1 MKFNENNFHV
11 NNWAEFVH
19 KNVLPQMLKYVA
31 ETHINDISDVKNML
45 SVEYQRDANGEYRLL
60 VTYVDRN
67 GETQQQIL
75 NPAITSRV
83 LDLCNQEIVK
93 HFLYTK
99 NGQDVYINQMKFNND
114 KLYLNLVD
122 GDQIEL
128 DLKPLV
134 PRINVVNSDGEVLQ
148 KNLNYHINDDMIVFV
163 DLEGNET
170 TLDFKKLLKVDA
182 FNEFKN
188 VLHHQLTDL
197 DEKKVDKTIYETN
210 KANVQNQLDGKVTK
224 TDFNDYQAQVQNKL
238 DEKENIV
245 DNDEKLSH
253 KVNQVD
259 YNQFVDDT
267 RSELDTKADKVKMA
281 AELAKKEDKIDHNS
295 DIDRLQNQINDRST
309 HAETD
314 QAVTRT
320 ITQIKEWAN
329 PIHDDLLAKFNDY
342 VTKTIFSQL
351 QQKVDDLQTTKLDKS
366 EYEQNQQNYVKTT
379 DLVDYVT
386 KNLLATTLADYYAKG
401 VIDEKLNSKV
411 NNSDLVADYYNKTDV
426 DALINTINSE
436 LENYYNKGVID
447 EKLNS
452 KVNNSDLVADYYNK
466 TDVDALIN
474 TINSALN
481 YKPDYV
487 SCQKHVN
494 VQIYDTTGAAHNENL
509 VNSEAYIIGVSDDI
523 SGGIVNVSVGKREL
537 SFTLHADYPDNT
549 KLAKIAFSPS
559 VFEDI
564 DTASLYNISPIVP
577 ATLTIKFTD
586 SSPIVATLDT
596 DNSDM
601 EHFIYNVPTNLQN
614 KTISK
619 YTTFNVYFLQ

>member
-45 SVEYQRDANGEYRLL
+45 SAEYQRDANGEYRLL

-99 NGQDVYINQMKFNND
+99 NGQDVFINQMKFNND

-210 KANVQNQLDGKVTK
+210 KAQVQNQLDSKVTK
-224 TDFNDYQAQVQNKL
+224 TDFSNYQAQVQNQL

-245 DNDEKLSH
+245 DNDEKLSN
-253 KVNQVD
+253 KVNLVD
-259 YNQFVDDT
+259 YIKFVDDT
-267 RSELDTKADKVKMA
+267 RSEFDTKADKVKMA

-309 HAETD
+309 HTETD

-386 KNLLATTLADYYAKG
+386 KNLLAATLENYYAKG

-411 NNSDLVADYYNKTDV
+411 NNSDLVADYYNKSEIDALLSTKATLSALNDLQTALQQQIDSKANASDVMADHYTKAEV
-426 DALINTINSE
+426 DALIKASQVENRQVFMPYIASDGNWHTKLVQINPDGS
-436 LENYYNKGVID
+436 VTD
-447 EKLNS
+447 
-452 KVNNSDLVADYYNK
+452 VTNSDA
-466 TDVDALIN
+466 
-474 TINSALN
+474 
-481 YKPDYV
+481 
-487 SCQKHVN
+487 VN
-494 VQIYDTTGAAHNENL
+494 
-509 VNSEAYIIGVSDDI
+509 
-523 SGGIVNVSVGKREL
+523 
-537 SFTLHADYPDNT
+537 
-549 KLAKIAFSPS
+549 
-559 VFEDI
+559 
-564 DTASLYNISPIVP
+564 
-577 ATLTIKFTD
+577 
-586 SSPIVATLDT
+586 
-596 DNSDM
+596 
-601 EHFIYNVPTNLQN
+601 
-614 KTISK
+614 
-619 YTTFNVYFLQ
+619 

>member
-45 SVEYQRDANGEYRLL
+45 SAEYQRDANGEYRLL

-188 VLHHQLTDL
+188 ILHHQLTEL

-210 KANVQNQLDGKVTK
+210 KAQVQNQLDSKVTK
-224 TDFNDYQAQVQNKL
+224 TDFNEYQAQVQNKL

-245 DNDEKLSH
+245 DNNEKLSH

-259 YNQFVDDT
+259 YNQFVDNT

-295 DIDRLQNQINDRST
+295 DVERLQNQINDRST

-351 QQKVDDLQTTKLDKS
+351 QQKVDDLQTTKLDKT

-379 DLVDYVT
+379 DLADYVT

-436 LENYYNKGVID
+436 LEDYYNKGVID

-452 KVNNSDLVADYYNK
+452 KVNNSELVADYYNK
-466 TDVDALIN
+466 ADVDALIN
-474 TINSALN
+474 TINSQLDTKAIGLGTLTEIDV
-481 YKPDYV
+481 K
-487 SCQKHVN
+487 
-494 VQIYDTTGAAHNENL
+494 IYDTTDTAH
-509 VNSEAYIIGVSDDI
+509 SETSVSAHQ
-523 SGGIVNVSVGKREL
+523 VYVGTQRDGTFGKIEATFEL
-537 SFTLHADYPDNT
+537 KEDYPVNT
-549 KLAKIAFSPS
+549 KLTKIAFSREA
-559 VFEDI
+559 FI
-564 DTASLYNISPIVP
+564 LRHIVP
-577 ATLTIKFTD
+577 ATLTIVLPD

-601 EHFIYNVPTNLQN
+601 VHFIYKVPTNLQTM
-614 KTISK
+614 TIGKGSE
-619 YTTFNVYFLQ
+619 FNVYFLN

>member
-1 MKFNENNFHV
+1 
-11 NNWAEFVH
+11 
-19 KNVLPQMLKYVA
+19 MLKYVA

-45 SVEYQRDANGEYRLL
+45 SAEYQRDANGEYRLL

-182 FNEFKN
+182 FNEFKTI
-188 VLHHQLTDL
+188 LHQQLTDL

-210 KANVQNQLDGKVTK
+210 KANVQNQIDAKVAK
-224 TDFNDYQAQVQNKL
+224 TDFSNYQAQVQNKL

-253 KVNQVD
+253 KVNLVD
-259 YNQFVDDT
+259 YIHFVDDT
-267 RSELDTKADKVKMA
+267 RSELDTKAGKVKMA

-351 QQKVDDLQTTKLDKS
+351 QQKVDDLETTKLDKT

-379 DLVDYVT
+379 DLADYVT
-386 KNLLATTLADYYAKG
+386 KNLLAATLENYYAKG
-401 VIDEKLNSKV
+401 VIDEKLGSKV

-426 DALINTINSE
+426 DALINTINSQ
-436 LENYYNKGVID
+436 LDNKANIYGYLDRPI
-447 EKLNS
+447 
-452 KVNNSDLVADYYNK
+452 
-466 TDVDALIN
+466 
-474 TINSALN
+474 SA
-481 YKPDYV
+481 K
-487 SCQKHVN
+487 
-494 VQIYDTTGAAHNENL
+494 IYDTTGAAH
-509 VNSEAYIIGVSDDI
+509 SETIASSQMVFVGNQNYGMIGKV
-523 SGGIVNVSVGKREL
+523 KATFEL
-537 SFTLHADYPDNT
+537 KDNYPVNT
-549 KLAKIAFSPS
+549 KLTKIAFSREAFNMLLPS
-559 VFEDI
+559 
-564 DTASLYNISPIVP
+564 VP
-577 ATLTIKFTD
+577 ATITIETTLDTF
-586 SSPIVATLDT
+586 IVATLDA
-596 DNSDM
+596 DNSDT
-601 EHFIYNVPTNLQN
+601 EFFIYNVPTNLQTEPIE
-614 KTISK
+614 KG
-619 YTTFNVYFLQ
+619 TFFDVYF

>member
-45 SVEYQRDANGEYRLL
+45 SAEYQRDANGEYRLL

-122 GDQIEL
+122 GDRIEL

-182 FNEFKN
+182 FNEFKT
-188 VLHHQLTDL
+188 VLHHQLTEL

-224 TDFNDYQAQVQNKL
+224 TDFSNYQAQVQNQL

-245 DNDEKLSH
+245 DNNEKLSH

-281 AELAKKEDKIDHNS
+281 SELSKKEDKIDHNS

-351 QQKVDDLQTTKLDKS
+351 QQKVDDLQTTKLDKT
-366 EYEQNQQNYVKTT
+366 EYAQNQQNYVKTT

-386 KNLLATTLADYYAKG
+386 KNLLATTLENYYAKG
-401 VIDEKLNSKV
+401 VIDERLNGKVNNSDLVADYYNKSEVDALINTINSELEDYYDKGVIDEKLGSKV

-426 DALINTINSE
+426 DALINTINTQ
-436 LENYYNKGVID
+436 LNNKPQHVKMPMENAPAAK
-447 EKLNS
+447 
-452 KVNNSDLVADYYNK
+452 
-466 TDVDALIN
+466 
-474 TINSALN
+474 
-481 YKPDYV
+481 
-487 SCQKHVN
+487 
-494 VQIYDTTGAAHNENL
+494 IYDNNGTAH
-509 VNSEAYIIGVSDDI
+509 SETADDGNAI
-523 SGGIVNVSVGKREL
+523 LVGKVGVEPL
-537 SFTLHADYPDNT
+537 EKTHASFTLQDDYPVTT
-549 KLAKIAFSPS
+549 KFTKIALSTEAFSLCHIIPVAITI
-559 VFEDI
+559 VFD
-564 DTASLYNISPIVP
+564 AS
-577 ATLTIKFTD
+577 TK
-586 SSPIVATLDT
+586 IVATLDT
-596 DNSDM
+596 DNSDS
-601 EHFIYNVPTNLQN
+601 EFFIYNVPTNLQTVPIG
-614 KTISK
+614 KG
-619 YTTFNVYFLQ
+619 TFFDVYF

>member
-1 MKFNENNFHV
+1 
-11 NNWAEFVH
+11 
-19 KNVLPQMLKYVA
+19 MLKYVA
-31 ETHINDISDVKNML
+31 ETHISDLNNVKNML
-45 SVEYQRDANGEYRLL
+45 SAEYQRDANGEYRLL

-182 FNEFKN
+182 FNEFKT

-210 KANVQNQLDGKVTK
+210 KAQVQNQIDAKVAK
-224 TDFNDYQAQVQNKL
+224 TDFSNYQSQVQNQL

-245 DNDEKLSH
+245 DNNEKLSH

-267 RSELDTKADKVKMA
+267 RSELDTKAGKVKMA
-281 AELAKKEDKIDHNS
+281 AELSKKEDKIDHNS

-379 DLVDYVT
+379 DLAAYVT

-401 VIDEKLNSKV
+401 VIDEKL
-411 NNSDLVADYYNKTDV
+411 
-426 DALINTINSE
+426 
-436 LENYYNKGVID
+436 G
-447 EKLNS
+447 S

-474 TINSALN
+474 TINSALDN
-481 YKPDYV
+481 KASYIKTPAGG
-487 SCQKHVN
+487 N
-494 VQIYDTTGAAHNENL
+494 VAAKIYDNNGTAHSETTNDGD
-509 VNSEAYIIGVSDDI
+509 IIF
-523 SGGIVNVSVGKREL
+523 VGKFSLDLIGRTHL
-537 SFTLHADYPDNT
+537 SFNLQDNYPVDT
-549 KLAKIAFSPS
+549 KFTKIAISTEAFSLNN
-559 VFEDI
+559 
-564 DTASLYNISPIVP
+564 TLP
-577 ATLTIKFTD
+577 ATITFVFDPDTK
-586 SSPIVATLDT
+586 IVATLDT

-601 EHFIYNVPTNLQN
+601 EFFIYNVPTNLQTKPIGN
-614 KTISK
+614 GTS
-619 YTTFNVYFLQ
+619 FDVYF

>member
-1 MKFNENNFHV
+1 
-11 NNWAEFVH
+11 
-19 KNVLPQMLKYVA
+19 MLKYVA

-45 SVEYQRDANGEYRLL
+45 SAEYQRDANGEYRLL

-182 FNEFKN
+182 FNEFKTT
-188 VLHHQLTDL
+188 LHHQLTDL
-197 DEKKVDKTIYETN
+197 DEKKVDKTVYETN
-210 KANVQNQLDGKVTK
+210 KAQVQNQ
-224 TDFNDYQAQVQNKL
+224 L
-238 DEKENIV
+238 DEKENII
-245 DNDEKLSH
+245 DNNEKLSH
-253 KVNQVD
+253 KVNLVD

-281 AELAKKEDKIDHNS
+281 SELSKKEDKIDHNS

-351 QQKVDDLQTTKLDKS
+351 QQKVDDLETTKLDKS

-379 DLVDYVT
+379 DLADYVT

-436 LENYYNKGVID
+436 LADYYDKGVID

-481 YKPDYV
+481 NKATYAKVPMVDV
-487 SCQKHVN
+487 AAK
-494 VQIYDTTGAAHNENL
+494 IYDNNGTAHSETTNDGDIIFVGQLSLDLIGKTHLHFNL
-509 VNSEAYIIGVSDDI
+509 QDDYPVTAIFTKIALSTEAI
-523 SGGIVNVSVGKREL
+523 SG
-537 SFTLHADYPDNT
+537 
-549 KLAKIAFSPS
+549 
-559 VFEDI
+559 
-564 DTASLYNISPIVP
+564 YNILP
-577 ATLTIKFTD
+577 ATITIVDLDKRF
-586 SSPIVATLDT
+586 VATLDT

-601 EHFIYNVPTNLQN
+601 EFFIYNVPTNLQTMPLR
-614 KTISK
+614 KGRE
-619 YTTFNVYFLQ
+619 FDVYF

>member
-1 MKFNENNFHV
+1 MKFNEKNFHV

-45 SVEYQRDANGEYRLL
+45 SAEYQRDANGEYRLL

-182 FNEFKN
+182 FNEFKT
-188 VLHHQLTDL
+188 VLHHQLNEL

-210 KANVQNQLDGKVTK
+210 KAQVQNQLDGKVTK
-224 TDFNDYQAQVQNKL
+224 IDFSNYQAQVQNQL

-253 KVNQVD
+253 KVNLVD

-281 AELAKKEDKIDHNS
+281 SELAKKEDKIDHNS
-295 DIDRLQNQINDRST
+295 DIERLQNQINDRST

-314 QAVTRT
+314 QAVTKT

-351 QQKVDDLQTTKLDKS
+351 QQKVDDLQTTKLDKT

-379 DLVDYVT
+379 DLADYVT
-386 KNLLATTLADYYAKG
+386 KNLLATTLADYYAKGVIDEKLASKVNNSDLVADYYNKTDVDALINTINSQLADYYDKG

-426 DALINTINSE
+426 DALINTINSQ
-436 LENYYNKGVID
+436 
-447 EKLNS
+447 LNQ
-452 KVNNSDLVADYYNK
+452 KANRNNFSEDTV
-466 TDVDALIN
+466 
-474 TINSALN
+474 SA
-481 YKPDYV
+481 
-487 SCQKHVN
+487 
-494 VQIYDTTGAAHNENL
+494 QIYDTTGTAHIETPSSNPL
-509 VNSEAYIIGVSDDI
+509 FYVDDNF
-523 SGGIVNVSVGKREL
+523 SSVTVGKRKL
-537 SFTLHADYPDNT
+537 QFTLSGDDYPDNA
-549 KLAKIAFSPS
+549 KLAKIAFNPS
-559 VFEDI
+559 VFDLIDSPFELDI
-564 DTASLYNISPIVP
+564 SQIVP
-577 ATLTIKFTD
+577 AMLTIKFTD

-596 DNSDM
+596 DNSDT

-619 YTTFNVYFLQ
+619 YTNFDVYFVQ

>member
-45 SVEYQRDANGEYRLL
+45 SAEYQRDANGEYRLL

-188 VLHHQLTDL
+188 ILHHQLNNL

-224 TDFNDYQAQVQNKL
+224 TDFNEYQAQVQNQL

-281 AELAKKEDKIDHNS
+281 SELSKKEDKIDHNS

-309 HAETD
+309 HTETD

-379 DLVDYVT
+379 DLADYVT

-401 VIDEKLNSKV
+401 VIDEKLASKV

-426 DALINTINSE
+426 DALINTINTQ
-436 LENYYNKGVID
+436 LDNKPQYA
-447 EKLNS
+447 KMPMAPAA
-452 KVNNSDLVADYYNK
+452 K
-466 TDVDALIN
+466 
-474 TINSALN
+474 
-481 YKPDYV
+481 
-487 SCQKHVN
+487 
-494 VQIYDTTGAAHNENL
+494 IYDNNGTAH
-509 VNSEAYIIGVSDDI
+509 SETADDGYTFI
-523 SGGIVNVSVGKREL
+523 VGIVGVDTVQKTHA
-537 SFTLHADYPDNT
+537 SFTLQYDYPVTT
-549 KLAKIAFSPS
+549 KFTKIALSTEAFSLSSIIP
-559 VFEDI
+559 VAI
-564 DTASLYNISPIVP
+564 
-577 ATLTIKFTD
+577 TIRFDNSTK
-586 SSPIVATLDT
+586 IVATLDT
-596 DNSDM
+596 DNSDS
-601 EHFIYNVPTNLQN
+601 EFFIYNAPTNLQTVPIG
-614 KTISK
+614 KG
-619 YTTFNVYFLQ
+619 TFFDVYF

>member
-45 SVEYQRDANGEYRLL
+45 SAEYQRDANGEYRLL

-182 FNEFKN
+182 FNEFKTI
-188 VLHHQLTDL
+188 LHQQLTEL

-210 KANVQNQLDGKVTK
+210 KANVQNQLDSKVTK
-224 TDFNDYQAQVQNKL
+224 TDFSNYQAQVQNQL

-245 DNDEKLSH
+245 DNNEKLSH

-295 DIDRLQNQINDRST
+295 DVDRLQNQINDRST
-309 HAETD
+309 HTETD

-351 QQKVDDLQTTKLDKS
+351 QQKVDDLETTKLDKT

-379 DLVDYVT
+379 DLADYVT
-386 KNLLATTLADYYAKG
+386 KNILATTLENYYAKG
-401 VIDEKLNSKV
+401 VIDEKLNGKV

-436 LENYYNKGVID
+436 LEDYYNKGVID

-466 TDVDALIN
+466 TDIDALIN
-474 TINSALN
+474 TINSELDGKALCARLPMMDAPAV
-481 YKPDYV
+481 K
-487 SCQKHVN
+487 
-494 VQIYDTTGAAHNENL
+494 IYDNNGTVH
-509 VNSEAYIIGVSDDI
+509 SETADAGDRIT
-523 SGGIVNVSVGKREL
+523 VGKSTVGML
-537 SFTLHADYPDNT
+537 KSVHVSYTLKDDYPVNT
-549 KLAKIAFSPS
+549 KLTKIAISTEAFSLCD
-559 VFEDI
+559 V
-564 DTASLYNISPIVP
+564 LP
-577 ATLTIKFTD
+577 ATITIKDDWDTK
-586 SSPIVATLDT
+586 IVATLDT
-596 DNSDM
+596 DNSDT
-601 EHFIYNVPTNLQN
+601 EFFIYNVPTNLQ
-614 KTISK
+614 TVPISK
-619 YTTFNVYFLQ
+619 GTPFDVYFLG

>member
-1 MKFNENNFHV
+1 MKFNEKNFHV

-45 SVEYQRDANGEYRLL
+45 SAEYQRDANGEYRLL

-67 GETQQQIL
+67 GETQQQII

-182 FNEFKN
+182 FNEFKT
-188 VLHHQLTDL
+188 VLHHQLTEL

-210 KANVQNQLDGKVTK
+210 KAQVQNQLDSKVTK
-224 TDFNDYQAQVQNKL
+224 TDFNEYQAQVQNQL

-245 DNDEKLSH
+245 DNNEKLSH

-295 DIDRLQNQINDRST
+295 DVDRLQNQINDRST
-309 HAETD
+309 HTETD

-351 QQKVDDLQTTKLDKS
+351 QQKVDDLQTTKLDKN

-379 DLVDYVT
+379 DLADYVT

-401 VIDEKLNSKV
+401 VIDEKLNGKV

-426 DALINTINSE
+426 DALINTINSQLNNIAHSE
-436 LENYYNKGVID
+436 ILNDSVSARFYDATGTAHLESSGETSLFYC
-447 EKLNS
+447 LS
-452 KVNNSDLVADYYNK
+452 SDYL
-466 TDVDALIN
+466 TQ
-474 TINSALN
+474 SA
-481 YKPDYV
+481 
-487 SCQKHVN
+487 
-494 VQIYDTTGAAHNENL
+494 
-509 VNSEAYIIGVSDDI
+509 
-523 SGGIVNVSVGKREL
+523 GIRKA
-537 SFTLHADYPDNT
+537 SFTLQDDYPVNT
-549 KLAKIAFSPS
+549 KLAKIAFRRDMFS
-559 VFEDI
+559 I
-564 DTASLYNISPIVP
+564 HGQIVP
-577 ATLTIKFTD
+577 ATITIKTSFNE
-586 SSPIVATLDT
+586 SIVATLDT
-596 DNSDM
+596 DNSDR
-601 EHFIYNVPTNLQN
+601 EFFIYNVPTNLQTEN
-614 KTISK
+614 IGKGTEFDVCFI
-619 YTTFNVYFLQ
+619 N

>member
-1 MKFNENNFHV
+1 MKFNDNNFHV

-45 SVEYQRDANGEYRLL
+45 SAEYQRDANGEYRLL

-182 FNEFKN
+182 FNEFKT
-188 VLHHQLTDL
+188 VLHHQLTEL

-210 KANVQNQLDGKVTK
+210 KAQVQNQLDSKVTK
-224 TDFNDYQAQVQNKL
+224 TDFNEYQAQVQNQL

-267 RSELDTKADKVKMA
+267 RSELDTKAGKVKMA
-281 AELAKKEDKIDHNS
+281 SELSKKEDKIDHNS

-309 HAETD
+309 HTETD

-379 DLVDYVT
+379 DLADYVT
-386 KNLLATTLADYYAKG
+386 KNLLATTLENYYAKG
-401 VIDEKLNSKV
+401 VIDEKLASKV

-436 LENYYNKGVID
+436 LADYYNKGVID

-474 TINSALN
+474 TINTQLDTKANSYGYHDTISA
-481 YKPDYV
+481 
-487 SCQKHVN
+487 
-494 VQIYDTTGAAHNENL
+494 QIYDTAGTAH
-509 VNSEAYIIGVSDDI
+509 SETSVSGHRVYVGSQRDGLIGKI
-523 SGGIVNVSVGKREL
+523 RATFEL
-537 SFTLHADYPDNT
+537 KDDYPVNT
-549 KLAKIAFSPS
+549 KLTKIAFSHNT
-559 VFEDI
+559 FERLQ
-564 DTASLYNISPIVP
+564 TFVP
-577 ATLTIKFTD
+577 AAITIKIFNKV
-586 SSPIVATLDT
+586 IVATLDT
-596 DNSDM
+596 DNSDT
-601 EHFIYNVPTNLQN
+601 EFFIYKVPTNLQTE
-614 KTISK
+614 TISK
-619 YTTFNVYFLQ
+619 GTKFTVYYLE

>member
-45 SVEYQRDANGEYRLL
+45 SAEYQRDANGEYRLL

-182 FNEFKN
+182 FNEFKT

-210 KANVQNQLDGKVTK
+210 KAQVQNQ
-224 TDFNDYQAQVQNKL
+224 L

-245 DNDEKLSH
+245 DNNEKLSH

-267 RSELDTKADKVKMA
+267 RSELDTKAGKVKMA
-281 AELAKKEDKIDHNS
+281 SELSKKEDKIDHNS

-309 HAETD
+309 HGETD

-379 DLVDYVT
+379 DLADYVT
-386 KNLLATTLADYYAKG
+386 KKFLAATLENYYAKG
-401 VIDEKLNSKV
+401 VIDEKLDSKV
-411 NNSDLVADYYNKTDV
+411 NNSDLVADYYNKSEIDALLSTKATQSALNDLQTALQQQIDSKANASDVMADHYTKAEV
-426 DALINTINSE
+426 DALIKATQVKNRQVFMPYIASDGNWHAKLVQINPDGS
-436 LENYYNKGVID
+436 VTD
-447 EKLNS
+447 
-452 KVNNSDLVADYYNK
+452 VTNSDA
-466 TDVDALIN
+466 
-474 TINSALN
+474 
-481 YKPDYV
+481 
-487 SCQKHVN
+487 VN
-494 VQIYDTTGAAHNENL
+494 
-509 VNSEAYIIGVSDDI
+509 
-523 SGGIVNVSVGKREL
+523 
-537 SFTLHADYPDNT
+537 
-549 KLAKIAFSPS
+549 
-559 VFEDI
+559 
-564 DTASLYNISPIVP
+564 
-577 ATLTIKFTD
+577 
-586 SSPIVATLDT
+586 
-596 DNSDM
+596 
-601 EHFIYNVPTNLQN
+601 
-614 KTISK
+614 
-619 YTTFNVYFLQ
+619 

>member
-1 MKFNENNFHV
+1 
-11 NNWAEFVH
+11 
-19 KNVLPQMLKYVA
+19 MLKYVA
-31 ETHINDISDVKNML
+31 ETHISDLSDVKNML
-45 SVEYQRDANGEYRLL
+45 SAEYQRDANGEYRLL

-182 FNEFKN
+182 FNEFKT

-197 DEKKVDKTIYETN
+197 DEKKVDKTVYETN
-210 KANVQNQLDGKVTK
+210 KAQVQNQLDSKVTK
-224 TDFNDYQAQVQNKL
+224 TDFNEYQAQVQNKL

-281 AELAKKEDKIDHNS
+281 AELAKKEDKIDPNS
-295 DIDRLQNQINDRST
+295 DIDRLQNQINERST

-351 QQKVDDLQTTKLDKS
+351 QQKVDDLQTTKLDKT

-386 KNLLATTLADYYAKG
+386 KNLLATTLENYYDKG
-401 VIDEKLNSKV
+401 VIDEKLGSKV

-426 DALINTINSE
+426 DELINTIN
-436 LENYYNKGVID
+436 
-447 EKLNS
+447 
-452 KVNNSDLVADYYNK
+452 
-466 TDVDALIN
+466 TQ
-474 TINSALN
+474 LN
-481 YKPDYV
+481 YKASISNFGLIKPAAV
-487 SCQKHVN
+487 K
-494 VQIYDTTGAAHNENL
+494 IYDNNGTAHSETVDDCTTIMVGTLNALVLLEKTHAH
-509 VNSEAYIIGVSDDI
+509 
-523 SGGIVNVSVGKREL
+523 
-537 SFTLHADYPDNT
+537 FTLQDDYPVDA
-549 KLAKIAFSPS
+549 KLTKIAISTEAFS
-559 VFEDI
+559 
-564 DTASLYNISPIVP
+564 TGQALP
-577 ATLTIKFTD
+577 ATITIKD
-586 SSPIVATLDT
+586 DWEKKIVATLDT
-596 DNSDM
+596 DNSDS
-601 EHFIYNVPTNLQN
+601 EFFIYNVPTNLQTR
-614 KTISK
+614 TIGK
-619 YTTFNVYFLQ
+619 GTELDVYFLQ

>member
-45 SVEYQRDANGEYRLL
+45 SAEYQRDANGEYRLL

-210 KANVQNQLDGKVTK
+210 KVNVQNQLDSKVTK
-224 TDFNDYQAQVQNKL
+224 TDFSNYQAQVQNQL

-245 DNDEKLSH
+245 DNNEKLSH

-295 DIDRLQNQINDRST
+295 DIERLQNQINDRST

-351 QQKVDDLQTTKLDKS
+351 QQKVDDLQTTKLDKT

-379 DLVDYVT
+379 DLADYVT

-436 LENYYNKGVID
+436 LEDYYNKGVID

-474 TINSALN
+474 TINTQLGTKATAIGDQMPISAE
-481 YKPDYV
+481 
-487 SCQKHVN
+487 
-494 VQIYDTTGAAHNENL
+494 IYDTTGAAH
-509 VNSEAYIIGVSDDI
+509 SETSVSSHRVDVGTLSDGLIGKVLATF
-523 SGGIVNVSVGKREL
+523 EL
-537 SFTLHADYPDNT
+537 KDDYPVNT
-549 KLAKIAFSPS
+549 KLTKITFSPQT
-559 VFEDI
+559 FDMM
-564 DTASLYNISPIVP
+564 TPLVP
-577 ATLTIKFTD
+577 ATITITITGD
-586 SSPIVATLDT
+586 MIVATLDT
-596 DNSDM
+596 DNSDT
-601 EHFIYNVPTNLQN
+601 EHFIYNVPTKLQTKN
-614 KTISK
+614 IGKGTEVA
-619 YTTFNVYFLQ
+619 VYYLQ

>member
-1 MKFNENNFHV
+1 
-11 NNWAEFVH
+11 
-19 KNVLPQMLKYVA
+19 MLKYVA
-31 ETHINDISDVKNML
+31 ETHINDINDVKNML
-45 SVEYQRDANGEYRLL
+45 SAEYQRDANGEYRLL

-122 GDQIEL
+122 GDRIEL

-224 TDFNDYQAQVQNKL
+224 TDFNEYQAQVQNKL

-253 KVNQVD
+253 KVNLVD
-259 YNQFVDDT
+259 YIHFVDDT

-281 AELAKKEDKIDHNS
+281 SELSKKEDKIDHNS
-295 DIDRLQNQINDRST
+295 DVERLQNQINDRST

-379 DLVDYVT
+379 DLADYVT
-386 KNLLATTLADYYAKG
+386 KNLLATTLENYYAKG
-401 VIDEKLNSKV
+401 VMDEKLNGKV

-436 LENYYNKGVID
+436 LEDYYNKGVID

-474 TINSALN
+474 TINTQLF
-481 YKPDYV
+481 YKATISKMVLMDAAAV
-487 SCQKHVN
+487 K
-494 VQIYDTTGAAHNENL
+494 IYDNNGTAHSETVDDTSTVIVGS
-509 VNSEAYIIGVSDDI
+509 VNDLAILEKTHVHFPLQD
-523 SGGIVNVSVGKREL
+523 
-537 SFTLHADYPDNT
+537 DYPVGA
-549 KLAKIAFSPS
+549 KLTKIAIS
-559 VFEDI
+559 
-564 DTASLYNISPIVP
+564 TAAISECQSLP
-577 ATLTIKFTD
+577 ATITIKCGP
-586 SSPIVATLDT
+586 SKIVATLDT
-596 DNSDM
+596 DNSDT
-601 EHFIYNVPTNLQN
+601 EFFIYNVPTNLQ
-614 KTISK
+614 TVPISK
-619 YTTFNVYFLQ
+619 GDDADVYF

>member
-1 MKFNENNFHV
+1 MKFNDNNFHV

-60 VTYVDRN
+60 VTYIDRN

-182 FNEFKN
+182 FNEFKTI
-188 VLHHQLTDL
+188 LHHQLTDL

-210 KANVQNQLDGKVTK
+210 KAQVQNQIDAKVAK
-224 TDFNDYQAQVQNKL
+224 TDFSNYQAQVQNKL

-245 DNDEKLSH
+245 DNNEKLSH

-295 DIDRLQNQINDRST
+295 DIERLQNQINDRST
-309 HAETD
+309 HTETD

-351 QQKVDDLQTTKLDKS
+351 QQKVDDLQTTKLDKT

-379 DLVDYVT
+379 DLADYVT

-436 LENYYNKGVID
+436 LADYYNKGVID

-474 TINSALN
+474 TINTQLNAKTNYMIDPSTFSAE
-481 YKPDYV
+481 
-487 SCQKHVN
+487 
-494 VQIYDTTGAAHNENL
+494 IYDATGTAHLESSEEATQFIVFSSDTLNQSVTTRKAH
-509 VNSEAYIIGVSDDI
+509 
-523 SGGIVNVSVGKREL
+523 
-537 SFTLHADYPDNT
+537 FTLKDDYPVNT
-549 KLAKIAFSPS
+549 KLTKIAFSHS
-559 VFEDI
+559 VFSFY
-564 DTASLYNISPIVP
+564 TFNVFIVP
-577 ATLTIKFTD
+577 ATITIIDD
-586 SSPIVATLDT
+586 SDRPFVATLDT
-596 DNSDM
+596 DNSDT
-601 EHFIYNVPTNLQN
+601 EYFIYTVPTKLQT
-614 KTISK
+614 KTIGKGTEFDVCFIS
-619 YTTFNVYFLQ
+619 

>member
-1 MKFNENNFHV
+1 
-11 NNWAEFVH
+11 
-19 KNVLPQMLKYVA
+19 MLKYVA

-60 VTYVDRN
+60 VTYIDRN
-67 GETQQQIL
+67 GETQQQII

-182 FNEFKN
+182 FNEFKT
-188 VLHHQLTDL
+188 VLHHQLTEL

-210 KANVQNQLDGKVTK
+210 KAQVQNQLDSKVTK
-224 TDFNDYQAQVQNKL
+224 TDFSNYQAQVQNQL

-245 DNDEKLSH
+245 DNNEKLSH

-281 AELAKKEDKIDHNS
+281 SELSKKEDKIDHNS

-320 ITQIKEWAN
+320 VTQIKEWAN

-351 QQKVDDLQTTKLDKS
+351 QQKVNDLQTTKLDKT

-379 DLVDYVT
+379 DLADYVT
-386 KNLLATTLADYYAKG
+386 KNLLSTTLADYYAKG
-401 VIDEKLNSKV
+401 VIDEKLNGKV

-436 LENYYNKGVID
+436 LEDYYNKGVID
-447 EKLNS
+447 EKLGS

-474 TINSALN
+474 TINTQLDA
-481 YKPDYV
+481 KA
-487 SCQKHVN
+487 N
-494 VQIYDTTGAAHNENL
+494 VYGYPITFTAEIYDTTGTAH
-509 VNSEAYIIGVSDDI
+509 SETSDPFQM
-523 SGGIVNVSVGKREL
+523 VFVGKQSDGVIGKANVTFEL
-537 SFTLHADYPDNT
+537 KDDYPVNT
-549 KLAKIAFSPS
+549 KLTKIAFNREAFGMLRP
-559 VFEDI
+559 F
-564 DTASLYNISPIVP
+564 VP
-577 ATLTIKFTD
+577 ATITISTD
-586 SSPIVATLDT
+586 INTFIVATLDA
-596 DNSDM
+596 DNSDTD
-601 EHFIYNVPTNLQN
+601 HFIYKVPTNLQTE
-614 KTISK
+614 TISK
-619 YTTFNVYFLQ
+619 GTRFTVYYAQ

>member
-1 MKFNENNFHV
+1 
-11 NNWAEFVH
+11 
-19 KNVLPQMLKYVA
+19 MLKYVA
-31 ETHINDISDVKNML
+31 ETHISDLNNVKNML
-45 SVEYQRDANGEYRLL
+45 SAEYQRDANGEYRLL

-182 FNEFKN
+182 FNEFKT

-210 KANVQNQLDGKVTK
+210 KAQVQNQIDAKVAK
-224 TDFNDYQAQVQNKL
+224 TDFSNYQSQVQNQL

-245 DNDEKLSH
+245 DNNEKLSH

-267 RSELDTKADKVKMA
+267 RSELDTKAGKVKMA
-281 AELAKKEDKIDHNS
+281 AELSKKEDKIDHNS

-351 QQKVDDLQTTKLDKS
+351 QQKVDDLQTTKLDKT

-379 DLVDYVT
+379 DLADYVT

-401 VIDEKLNSKV
+401 VIDEKL
-411 NNSDLVADYYNKTDV
+411 
-426 DALINTINSE
+426 
-436 LENYYNKGVID
+436 G
-447 EKLNS
+447 S

-474 TINSALN
+474 TINSALDN
-481 YKPDYV
+481 KASYIKTPAGG
-487 SCQKHVN
+487 N
-494 VQIYDTTGAAHNENL
+494 VAAKIYDNNGTAHSETTNDGD
-509 VNSEAYIIGVSDDI
+509 IIF
-523 SGGIVNVSVGKREL
+523 VGKFSLDLIGRTHL
-537 SFTLHADYPDNT
+537 SFNLQDNYPVDT
-549 KLAKIAFSPS
+549 KFTKIAISTEAFSLNN
-559 VFEDI
+559 
-564 DTASLYNISPIVP
+564 TLP
-577 ATLTIKFTD
+577 ATITFVFDPDTK
-586 SSPIVATLDT
+586 IVATLDT

-601 EHFIYNVPTNLQN
+601 EFFIYNVPTNLQTKPIGN
-614 KTISK
+614 GTS
-619 YTTFNVYFLQ
+619 FDVYF

>member
-1 MKFNENNFHV
+1 MKFNDNNFHV

-45 SVEYQRDANGEYRLL
+45 SAEYQRDANGEYRLL

-114 KLYLNLVD
+114 KLYLNFVD

-182 FNEFKN
+182 FNEFKT
-188 VLHHQLTDL
+188 VLHHQLTEL

-210 KANVQNQLDGKVTK
+210 KAQVQNQLDSKVTK
-224 TDFNDYQAQVQNKL
+224 TDFSNYQAQVQNQL

-267 RSELDTKADKVKMA
+267 RSELDTKAGKVKMA
-281 AELAKKEDKIDHNS
+281 SELAKKEDKIDHNS

-309 HAETD
+309 HTETD

-351 QQKVDDLQTTKLDKS
+351 QQKVDDLQTTKLDKT

-379 DLVDYVT
+379 DLADYVT

-401 VIDEKLNSKV
+401 VIDEKLNGKV

-426 DALINTINSE
+426 DALINSINSQ
-436 LENYYNKGVID
+436 LADYYNKGVID

-474 TINSALN
+474 TINGQLN
-481 YKPDYV
+481 QKASYV
-487 SCQKHVN
+487 AMPMMEN
-494 VQIYDTTGAAHNENL
+494 VAAKIYDNNGTVH
-509 VNSEAYIIGVSDDI
+509 SETSDNGDNVLIGSSRNGLI
-523 SGGIVNVSVGKREL
+523 KKTHLSV
-537 SFTLHADYPDNT
+537 TLQDDYPVNT
-549 KLAKIAFSPS
+549 KFTKIAISTEAFSIL
-559 VFEDI
+559 DI
-564 DTASLYNISPIVP
+564 IPAAITIVISASTKIL
-577 ATLTIKFTD
+577 
-586 SSPIVATLDT
+586 ATLDT

-601 EHFIYNVPTNLQN
+601 EFFIYNVPTNLQTE
-614 KTISK
+614 TIGK
-619 YTTFNVYFLQ
+619 GTHFDVFFL

>member
-45 SVEYQRDANGEYRLL
+45 SAEYQRDANGEYRLL

-182 FNEFKN
+182 FNEFKT

-224 TDFNDYQAQVQNKL
+224 TDFNEYQAQVQNKL

-295 DIDRLQNQINDRST
+295 DIERLQNQINDRST

-320 ITQIKEWAN
+320 VTQIKEWAN

-426 DALINTINSE
+426 DALINTINSQ
-436 LENYYNKGVID
+436 LEDYYDKGVID

-474 TINSALN
+474 TINTQLDTKATVYEYNIIISA
-481 YKPDYV
+481 
-487 SCQKHVN
+487 
-494 VQIYDTTGAAHNENL
+494 QIYDTTGTAH
-509 VNSEAYIIGVSDDI
+509 SETSDTCHCVFV
-523 SGGIVNVSVGKREL
+523 GNQRGLLGLVGKVQATFVL
-537 SFTLHADYPDNT
+537 KDNYPVNT
-549 KLAKIAFSPS
+549 KLTKIAFSREA
-559 VFEDI
+559 F
-564 DTASLYNISPIVP
+564 NILRSFVP
-577 ATLTIKFTD
+577 ATITIETARDTF
-586 SSPIVATLDT
+586 IVATLDT
-596 DNSDM
+596 DNSDT

-614 KTISK
+614 KTISTGTEFTVF
-619 YTTFNVYFLQ
+619 YAQ

>member
-45 SVEYQRDANGEYRLL
+45 SAEYQRDANGEYRLL

-67 GETQQQIL
+67 GETQQQII

-182 FNEFKN
+182 FNEFKT
-188 VLHHQLTDL
+188 VLHHQLTEL
-197 DEKKVDKTIYETN
+197 DEKKVDKTVYETN
-210 KANVQNQLDGKVTK
+210 KAQVQNQIDAKVTK
-224 TDFNDYQAQVQNKL
+224 TDFSNYQAQVQNKL

-245 DNDEKLSH
+245 DNNEKLSH

-267 RSELDTKADKVKMA
+267 RSELDTKAGKVKMA
-281 AELAKKEDKIDHNS
+281 SELSKKEDKIDHNS

-351 QQKVDDLQTTKLDKS
+351 QQKVDDLQTTKLDKT

-379 DLVDYVT
+379 DLADYVT
-386 KNLLATTLADYYAKG
+386 KNLLATTLENYYAKG
-401 VIDEKLNSKV
+401 VIDEKLNGKV

-436 LENYYNKGVID
+436 LDNKAIYAKPPMEN
-447 EKLNS
+447 
-452 KVNNSDLVADYYNK
+452 VAAK
-466 TDVDALIN
+466 
-474 TINSALN
+474 
-481 YKPDYV
+481 
-487 SCQKHVN
+487 
-494 VQIYDTTGAAHNENL
+494 IYDNNGNVHSETTDNAYNFFVGTI
-509 VNSEAYIIGVSDDI
+509 SETLD
-523 SGGIVNVSVGKREL
+523 KTRL
-537 SFTLHADYPDNT
+537 SFNLQDDYPANT
-549 KLAKIAFSPS
+549 KLTKIAISTDAFSLRH
-559 VFEDI
+559 I
-564 DTASLYNISPIVP
+564 LP
-577 ATLTIKFTD
+577 ATITIKDEWDTK
-586 SSPIVATLDT
+586 IVATLDT
-596 DNSDM
+596 DNSDTAF
-601 EHFIYNVPTNLQN
+601 FIYNAPTNLQTVPIA
-614 KTISK
+614 KGTL
-619 YTTFNVYFLQ
+619 FDVYF

>member
-31 ETHINDISDVKNML
+31 ETHISDLNNVKNML
-45 SVEYQRDANGEYRLL
+45 SAEYQRDANGEYRLL

-67 GETQQQIL
+67 GDTQQQIL

-182 FNEFKN
+182 FNEFKTI
-188 VLHHQLTDL
+188 LHQQLTDL

-210 KANVQNQLDGKVTK
+210 KANVQNQIDAKVAK
-224 TDFNDYQAQVQNKL
+224 TDFSNYQSQVQNKL

-245 DNDEKLSH
+245 DNNEKLSH

-351 QQKVDDLQTTKLDKS
+351 QQKVDDLQTTKLDKT

-379 DLVDYVT
+379 DLADYVT

-401 VIDEKLNSKV
+401 VIDEKLNGKV

-436 LENYYNKGVID
+436 LADYYNKGVID

-481 YKPDYV
+481 YKALYTKTPMD
-487 SCQKHVN
+487 N
-494 VQIYDTTGAAHNENL
+494 VAAKIYDNNGTVHSETAD
-509 VNSEAYIIGVSDDI
+509 NSEAIL
-523 SGGIVNVSVGKREL
+523 VGKL
-537 SFTLHADYPDNT
+537 TDGAFVKTHASFTLQDVYPVNT
-549 KLAKIAFSPS
+549 KFTKIA
-559 VFEDI
+559 
-564 DTASLYNISPIVP
+564 ISTEAMGFGFVLP
-577 ATLTIKFTD
+577 AAITIIFAAATK
-586 SSPIVATLDT
+586 IIATLDT
-596 DNSDM
+596 DNSDS
-601 EHFIYNVPTNLQN
+601 EFFIYNVPTNLQTVPIE
-614 KTISK
+614 KGK
-619 YTTFNVYFLQ
+619 FFDVYY

>member
-45 SVEYQRDANGEYRLL
+45 SAEYQRDANGEYRLL

-182 FNEFKN
+182 FNEFKTT
-188 VLHHQLTDL
+188 LQHQLTDL

-210 KANVQNQLDGKVTK
+210 KANVQNQIDAKVAK
-224 TDFNDYQAQVQNKL
+224 TDFSNYQAQVQNQL

-245 DNDEKLSH
+245 DNNEKLSH

-267 RSELDTKADKVKMA
+267 RSELDTKAGKVKMA
-281 AELAKKEDKIDHNS
+281 SELSKKEDKIDHNS

-320 ITQIKEWAN
+320 VTQIKEWAN

-379 DLVDYVT
+379 DLADYVT
-386 KNLLATTLADYYAKG
+386 KNLLATTLENYYAKG

-426 DALINTINSE
+426 DALINTINSQ
-436 LENYYNKGVID
+436 LGAKASYAKMSS
-447 EKLNS
+447 L
-452 KVNNSDLVADYYNK
+452 
-466 TDVDALIN
+466 
-474 TINSALN
+474 SAPAA
-481 YKPDYV
+481 K
-487 SCQKHVN
+487 
-494 VQIYDTTGAAHNENL
+494 IYDNNGTAHSETADDGATIL
-509 VNSEAYIIGVSDDI
+509 
-523 SGGIVNVSVGKREL
+523 VGKVGDDVLEKTRA
-537 SFTLHADYPDNT
+537 SFTLQDDYPVNT
-549 KLAKIAFSPS
+549 KFTKIAISTEAFSLCNIIPAAITIVFDPS
-559 VFEDI
+559 
-564 DTASLYNISPIVP
+564 T
-577 ATLTIKFTD
+577 K
-586 SSPIVATLDT
+586 IVATLDT
-596 DNSDM
+596 DNSDS
-601 EHFIYNVPTNLQN
+601 EFFIYNVPTNLQTVPIE
-614 KTISK
+614 KG
-619 YTTFNVYFLQ
+619 TFFDVNF

>member
-45 SVEYQRDANGEYRLL
+45 SAEFQRDANGEYRLL
-60 VTYVDRN
+60 VTYIDRN

-182 FNEFKN
+182 FNEFKT

-210 KANVQNQLDGKVTK
+210 KANVQNQLDAKVTK
-224 TDFNDYQAQVQNKL
+224 TDFSNYQSQVQNQL

-245 DNDEKLSH
+245 DNNEKLSH

-351 QQKVDDLQTTKLDKS
+351 QQKVDDLETTKLDKT

-401 VIDEKLNSKV
+401 VIDEKLNGKV
-411 NNSDLVADYYNKTDV
+411 NNSDLVADYYNKSEV
-426 DALINTINSE
+426 DALINTINSQ
-436 LENYYNKGVID
+436 LADYYNKGVID

-474 TINSALN
+474 TINSQLN
-481 YKPDYV
+481 TKP
-487 SCQKHVN
+487 
-494 VQIYDTTGAAHNENL
+494 IYSTG
-509 VNSEAYIIGVSDDI
+509 
-523 SGGIVNVSVGKREL
+523 
-537 SFTLHADYPDNT
+537 SFTFNARFYDATGTAHLESSDQTEQFRVLSPDTIYETVKRRKAHFTLKDDYPVNT
-549 KLAKIAFSPS
+549 KLAKIALTHREFKNGS
-559 VFEDI
+559 FDGF
-564 DTASLYNISPIVP
+564 IVP
-577 ATLTIKFTD
+577 AAITIIGDANTA
-586 SSPIVATLDT
+586 IVATLDT
-596 DNSDM
+596 NNSDT
-601 EHFIYNVPTNLQN
+601 EYFIYTVPTKLQN
-614 KTISK
+614 MTIGK
-619 YTTFNVYFLQ
+619 GTTFTVYFLQ

>member
-1 MKFNENNFHV
+1 MKFNDNNFHV

-99 NGQDVYINQMKFNND
+99 NGQDVYINQLKFNND

-182 FNEFKN
+182 FNEFKT

-210 KANVQNQLDGKVTK
+210 KANVQNQLDSKVTK
-224 TDFNDYQAQVQNKL
+224 TDFSNYQAQVQNKL

-245 DNDEKLSH
+245 DNNEKLSH
-253 KVNQVD
+253 KVNQAD

-309 HAETD
+309 HTETD

-351 QQKVDDLQTTKLDKS
+351 QQKVDDLQTTKLDKT

-379 DLVDYVT
+379 DLADYVT
-386 KNLLATTLADYYAKG
+386 KNLLATTLENYYAKG
-401 VIDEKLNSKV
+401 VIDEKLNGKV

-426 DALINTINSE
+426 DALINTINSQ
-436 LENYYNKGVID
+436 LATKASYAKTPSENAAVK
-447 EKLNS
+447 
-452 KVNNSDLVADYYNK
+452 
-466 TDVDALIN
+466 
-474 TINSALN
+474 
-481 YKPDYV
+481 
-487 SCQKHVN
+487 
-494 VQIYDTTGAAHNENL
+494 IYDNNGTAHSETTNDGDSIL
-509 VNSEAYIIGVSDDI
+509 
-523 SGGIVNVSVGKREL
+523 VGKL
-537 SFTLHADYPDNT
+537 SLDLFGRTHLNCTLQDDYPVNA
-549 KLAKIAFSPS
+549 KLTKIA
-559 VFEDI
+559 
-564 DTASLYNISPIVP
+564 ISTEAFMEALTLP
-577 ATLTIKFTD
+577 ATITIKFLNVL
-586 SSPIVATLDT
+586 IVATLDT
-596 DNSDM
+596 DNSDS
-601 EHFIYNVPTNLQN
+601 EFFIYNVPTNLQTVPIA
-614 KTISK
+614 KGTVLD
-619 YTTFNVYFLQ
+619 VYFLQ

>member
-1 MKFNENNFHV
+1 
-11 NNWAEFVH
+11 
-19 KNVLPQMLKYVA
+19 MLKYVA
-31 ETHINDISDVKNML
+31 ETHINDISDVKKML
-45 SVEYQRDANGEYRLL
+45 SAEYQRDANGEYRLL

-182 FNEFKN
+182 FNEFKTI
-188 VLHHQLTDL
+188 LHHQLTDL

-210 KANVQNQLDGKVTK
+210 KAQVQNQIDAKVAK
-224 TDFNDYQAQVQNKL
+224 TDFSNYQSQVQNQL

-245 DNDEKLSH
+245 DNNEKLSH

-309 HAETD
+309 HTETD

-351 QQKVDDLQTTKLDKS
+351 QQKVDDLQTTKLDKT

-426 DALINTINSE
+426 DALINSINSE
-436 LENYYNKGVID
+436 LADYYDKGVID

-481 YKPDYV
+481 NKAYYGKMPLIDAAAV
-487 SCQKHVN
+487 K
-494 VQIYDTTGAAHNENL
+494 IYDNNGTAHSETTNDGDSIL
-509 VNSEAYIIGVSDDI
+509 
-523 SGGIVNVSVGKREL
+523 VGKLNLDLIGRTHL
-537 SFTLHADYPDNT
+537 NFTLQDEYPVNA
-549 KLAKIAFSPS
+549 KLTKIAIGTETFAQGL
-559 VFEDI
+559 
-564 DTASLYNISPIVP
+564 TLP
-577 ATLTIKFTD
+577 ATITIIDDFGKK
-586 SSPIVATLDT
+586 IIATLDT
-596 DNSDM
+596 DNSDT
-601 EHFIYNVPTNLQN
+601 EFFIYNVPTNLQ
-614 KTISK
+614 TRPVSK
-619 YTTFNVYFLQ
+619 GAELDVYFLN

>member
-45 SVEYQRDANGEYRLL
+45 SAEYQRDANGEYRLL

-182 FNEFKN
+182 FNEFKT

-210 KANVQNQLDGKVTK
+210 KAQVQNQIDAKVTK
-224 TDFNDYQAQVQNKL
+224 TDFSNYQSQVQNQL

-245 DNDEKLSH
+245 DNNEKLSH

-295 DIDRLQNQINDRST
+295 DIERLQNQINDRST

-351 QQKVDDLQTTKLDKS
+351 QQKVDDLQTTKLDKT

-379 DLVDYVT
+379 DLADYVT

-401 VIDEKLNSKV
+401 VIDEKLASKV

-426 DALINTINSE
+426 DALINTINTQ
-436 LENYYNKGVID
+436 LGTKATATGDQMPI
-447 EKLNS
+447 
-452 KVNNSDLVADYYNK
+452 
-466 TDVDALIN
+466 
-474 TINSALN
+474 SAE
-481 YKPDYV
+481 
-487 SCQKHVN
+487 
-494 VQIYDTTGAAHNENL
+494 IYDTTGAAH
-509 VNSEAYIIGVSDDI
+509 SETSVSSHRVDVGTISDGLIGKVLATF
-523 SGGIVNVSVGKREL
+523 EL
-537 SFTLHADYPDNT
+537 KDDYPVNT
-549 KLAKIAFSPS
+549 KLTKIAFSPQT
-559 VFEDI
+559 FDMM
-564 DTASLYNISPIVP
+564 TPLVP
-577 ATLTIKFTD
+577 ATITIQITGD
-586 SSPIVATLDT
+586 MIVATLDT
-596 DNSDM
+596 DNSDR
-601 EHFIYNVPTNLQN
+601 EFFIYNVPTKLQTKN
-614 KTISK
+614 IGKGTEVA
-619 YTTFNVYFLQ
+619 VYYLQ

>member
-1 MKFNENNFHV
+1 MKFNDNNFHV

-182 FNEFKN
+182 FNEFKT

-210 KANVQNQLDGKVTK
+210 KANVQNQIDAKVAK
-224 TDFNDYQAQVQNKL
+224 TDFSNYQSQVQNQL

-245 DNDEKLSH
+245 DNNEKLSH

-267 RSELDTKADKVKMA
+267 RSELDTKAGKVKMA
-281 AELAKKEDKIDHNS
+281 SELSKKEDKIDHNS

-351 QQKVDDLQTTKLDKS
+351 QQKVDDLQTTKLDKT

-379 DLVDYVT
+379 DLADYVT

-426 DALINTINSE
+426 DALINTINSQ
-436 LENYYNKGVID
+436 LADYYNKGVID

-474 TINSALN
+474 TINTQLNQKANRNEFSDDTVSA
-481 YKPDYV
+481 
-487 SCQKHVN
+487 
-494 VQIYDTTGAAHNENL
+494 QIYDTTGTAH
-509 VNSEAYIIGVSDDI
+509 SESSSYNPLFYVDDNF
-523 SGGIVNVSVGKREL
+523 SSVSVGKRKL
-537 SFTLHADYPDNT
+537 HFTLLGDDYPDNA

-559 VFEDI
+559 VFDLIDSPFELDI
-564 DTASLYNISPIVP
+564 SQIVP
-577 ATLTIKFTD
+577 AMLTIKFTD

-596 DNSDM
+596 DNSDT

-619 YTTFNVYFLQ
+619 YTSFDVYYLQ

>member
-1 MKFNENNFHV
+1 MKFNEDNFHV

-45 SVEYQRDANGEYRLL
+45 SAEYQRDANGEYRLL

-182 FNEFKN
+182 FNEFKT

-210 KANVQNQLDGKVTK
+210 KAQVQNQIDAKVTK
-224 TDFNDYQAQVQNKL
+224 TDFSNYQAQVQNKL

-245 DNDEKLSH
+245 DNNEKLSH

-259 YNQFVDDT
+259 YIKFVDDT
-267 RSELDTKADKVKMA
+267 RSEFDTKADKVKMA

-295 DIDRLQNQINDRST
+295 DIERLQNQINDRST
-309 HAETD
+309 HGETD

-379 DLVDYVT
+379 DLADYVT

-401 VIDEKLNSKV
+401 VIDEKLNGKV

-436 LENYYNKGVID
+436 LEDYYNKGVID

-474 TINSALN
+474 TINTQLN
-481 YKPDYV
+481 IKPNYV
-487 SCQKHVN
+487 LDQTSIN
-494 VQIYDTTGAAHNENL
+494 ARFYDATDTAHLES
-509 VNSEAYIIGVSDDI
+509 SEETEQFWVLSPDTMHET
-523 SGGIVNVSVGKREL
+523 VKRRKAH
-537 SFTLHADYPDNT
+537 FTLKDDYPVNT
-549 KLAKIAFSPS
+549 KLAKIAFSHN
-559 VFEDI
+559 VF
-564 DTASLYNISPIVP
+564 SFNSFNGFIVP
-577 ATLTIKFTD
+577 PTITIVFSDVRTL
-586 SSPIVATLDT
+586 VATLDT
-596 DNSDM
+596 DNSDT
-601 EHFIYNVPTNLQN
+601 EHFIYKVPTNLQTE
-614 KTISK
+614 TIGK
-619 YTTFNVYFLQ
+619 GTEFDVCFLQ

>member
-1 MKFNENNFHV
+1 
-11 NNWAEFVH
+11 
-19 KNVLPQMLKYVA
+19 MLKYVA

-45 SVEYQRDANGEYRLL
+45 SAEYQRDANGEYRLL

-210 KANVQNQLDGKVTK
+210 KVNVQNQLDSKVTK
-224 TDFNDYQAQVQNKL
+224 TDFSNYQAQVQNQL

-245 DNDEKLSH
+245 DNNEKLSH

-281 AELAKKEDKIDHNS
+281 SELSKKEDKIDHNS
-295 DIDRLQNQINDRST
+295 DIERLQNQINDRST
-309 HAETD
+309 HTETD

-351 QQKVDDLQTTKLDKS
+351 QQKVDDLQTTKLDKT

-379 DLVDYVT
+379 DLADYVT

-436 LENYYNKGVID
+436 LEDYYNKGVID

-481 YKPDYV
+481 NKAIYEARMNT
-487 SCQKHVN
+487 VN
-494 VQIYDTTGAAHNENL
+494 VQIYDTTGAAHNENT
-509 VNSEAYIIGVSDDI
+509 VNSSTFVIGSFDNA
-523 SGGIVNVSVGKREL
+523 SPAKRIL
-537 SFTLHADYPDNT
+537 SFCLHADYPDNT

-559 VFEDI
+559 VFEHIEFVDLADI
-564 DTASLYNISPIVP
+564 YLLVP
-577 ATLTIKFTD
+577 AMLTIKFTD

-596 DNSDM
+596 DNSDG

-619 YTTFNVYFLQ
+619 YTVVKVYFLQ

>member
-1 MKFNENNFHV
+1 MNFNENNFHV

-99 NGQDVYINQMKFNND
+99 NGQDVYINQLKFNND

-182 FNEFKN
+182 FNEFKT

-224 TDFNDYQAQVQNKL
+224 TDFNEYQAQVQNKL

-245 DNDEKLSH
+245 DNNEKLSH

-281 AELAKKEDKIDHNS
+281 SELAKKEDKIDHNS
-295 DIDRLQNQINDRST
+295 DIERLQNQINDRST
-309 HAETD
+309 HVETD

-379 DLVDYVT
+379 DLADYVT
-386 KNLLATTLADYYAKG
+386 KNLLAATLENYYAKG

-411 NNSDLVADYYNKTDV
+411 NNSDLVADYYNKSEIDALLSTTATQSALNDLQTALQQQIDSKANASDVKADHYTKAEV
-426 DALINTINSE
+426 DALIKASQVENRQVFMPYIASDGNWHTKLVQINPDGS
-436 LENYYNKGVID
+436 VTD
-447 EKLNS
+447 
-452 KVNNSDLVADYYNK
+452 VTNSD
-466 TDVDALIN
+466 
-474 TINSALN
+474 ALN
-481 YKPDYV
+481 
-487 SCQKHVN
+487 
-494 VQIYDTTGAAHNENL
+494 
-509 VNSEAYIIGVSDDI
+509 
-523 SGGIVNVSVGKREL
+523 
-537 SFTLHADYPDNT
+537 
-549 KLAKIAFSPS
+549 
-559 VFEDI
+559 
-564 DTASLYNISPIVP
+564 
-577 ATLTIKFTD
+577 
-586 SSPIVATLDT
+586 
-596 DNSDM
+596 
-601 EHFIYNVPTNLQN
+601 
-614 KTISK
+614 
-619 YTTFNVYFLQ
+619 

>member
-31 ETHINDISDVKNML
+31 ETHISDLNNVKNML
-45 SVEYQRDANGEYRLL
+45 SVEHQRDANGEYRLL

-182 FNEFKN
+182 FNEFKTI
-188 VLHHQLTDL
+188 LHHQLAEL
-197 DEKKVDKTIYETN
+197 DNKKVDKTIYETN

-224 TDFNDYQAQVQNKL
+224 TDFNEYQAQVQNKL

-245 DNDEKLSH
+245 DNNEKLSH

-267 RSELDTKADKVKMA
+267 RSELDTKAGKVKMA
-281 AELAKKEDKIDHNS
+281 SELAKKEDKIDHNS

-309 HAETD
+309 HGETD

-351 QQKVDDLQTTKLDKS
+351 QQKVDDLQTTKLDKT

-386 KNLLATTLADYYAKG
+386 KNLLAATLENYYAKG

-411 NNSDLVADYYNKTDV
+411 NNSDLVADYYNKSEIDALLSTKATQSALNDLQNSLQQQIDSKANASDVKADHYTKAEV
-426 DALINTINSE
+426 DALIKASQVENRQVFMPYIASDGNWHTKLVQINPDVS
-436 LENYYNKGVID
+436 VTD
-447 EKLNS
+447 
-452 KVNNSDLVADYYNK
+452 VTNSDA
-466 TDVDALIN
+466 
-474 TINSALN
+474 
-481 YKPDYV
+481 
-487 SCQKHVN
+487 VN
-494 VQIYDTTGAAHNENL
+494 
-509 VNSEAYIIGVSDDI
+509 
-523 SGGIVNVSVGKREL
+523 
-537 SFTLHADYPDNT
+537 
-549 KLAKIAFSPS
+549 
-559 VFEDI
+559 
-564 DTASLYNISPIVP
+564 
-577 ATLTIKFTD
+577 
-586 SSPIVATLDT
+586 
-596 DNSDM
+596 
-601 EHFIYNVPTNLQN
+601 
-614 KTISK
+614 
-619 YTTFNVYFLQ
+619 

>member
-1 MKFNENNFHV
+1 MKFNDNNFHV

-182 FNEFKN
+182 FNEFKT
-188 VLHHQLTDL
+188 VLHHQLTEL
-197 DEKKVDKTIYETN
+197 DEKKVDKTVYETN
-210 KANVQNQLDGKVTK
+210 KAQVQNQLDSKVTK
-224 TDFNDYQAQVQNKL
+224 TDFNEYQAQVQNKL

-309 HAETD
+309 HTETD

-351 QQKVDDLQTTKLDKS
+351 QQKVDDLQTTKLDKT

-379 DLVDYVT
+379 DLADYVT

-426 DALINTINSE
+426 DALINTINTQLNNKPNFNDLAGSVSARFYDATDTAH
-436 LENYYNKGVID
+436 LESSD
-447 EKLNS
+447 EATQFF
-452 KVNNSDLVADYYNK
+452 VCASDFITESVATRK
-466 TDVDALIN
+466 A
-474 TINSALN
+474 
-481 YKPDYV
+481 
-487 SCQKHVN
+487 
-494 VQIYDTTGAAHNENL
+494 
-509 VNSEAYIIGVSDDI
+509 
-523 SGGIVNVSVGKREL
+523 
-537 SFTLHADYPDNT
+537 SFTLKDDYPVNT
-549 KLAKIAFSPS
+549 KLAKIAFAHNMFSRHGQ
-559 VFEDI
+559 
-564 DTASLYNISPIVP
+564 IVP
-577 ATLTIKFTD
+577 STITIKFPTRI
-586 SSPIVATLDT
+586 IVATLDT
-596 DNSDM
+596 DNSDS
-601 EHFIYNVPTNLQN
+601 EYFIYNVPTNLQTEN
-614 KTISK
+614 IGKGTEFDVCFI
-619 YTTFNVYFLQ
+619 N

>member
-1 MKFNENNFHV
+1 MKFNEDNFHV

-45 SVEYQRDANGEYRLL
+45 SAEYQRDANGEYRLL

-182 FNEFKN
+182 FNEFKT

-197 DEKKVDKTIYETN
+197 DEKKVDKTVYETN
-210 KANVQNQLDGKVTK
+210 KAQVQNQLDSKVTK

-253 KVNQVD
+253 KVNQAD
-259 YNQFVDDT
+259 YNQFVDNT

-309 HAETD
+309 HGETD

-351 QQKVDDLQTTKLDKS
+351 QQKVDDLQTTKLDKT

-379 DLVDYVT
+379 DLADYVT
-386 KNLLATTLADYYAKG
+386 KNILATTLENYYAKG
-401 VIDEKLNSKV
+401 VIDEKLGSKV

-436 LENYYNKGVID
+436 LEDYYNKGVID

-474 TINSALN
+474 TINTQLNMKASYMVDMSPSVSAEFYDATGTAHHERSDETTRFYVLSSDYLN
-481 YKPDYV
+481 
-487 SCQKHVN
+487 Q
-494 VQIYDTTGAAHNENL
+494 
-509 VNSEAYIIGVSDDI
+509 
-523 SGGIVNVSVGKREL
+523 SVATVKA
-537 SFTLHADYPDNT
+537 SFTLKDDYPVNT
-549 KLAKIAFSPS
+549 KLAKIAFSNNMFDD
-559 VFEDI
+559 VGQ
-564 DTASLYNISPIVP
+564 IVP
-577 ATLTIKFTD
+577 ATITIKW
-586 SSPIVATLDT
+586 SSGTIVATLDT
-596 DNSDM
+596 DNSDRDY
-601 EHFIYNVPTNLQN
+601 FIYNVPTNLQTELIGKGTEFDVCFIN
-614 KTISK
+614 
-619 YTTFNVYFLQ
+619 

>member
-1 MKFNENNFHV
+1 
-11 NNWAEFVH
+11 
-19 KNVLPQMLKYVA
+19 MLKYVA

-45 SVEYQRDANGEYRLL
+45 SAEYQRDANGEYRLL

-99 NGQDVYINQMKFNND
+99 NGQDVFINQMKFNND

-182 FNEFKN
+182 FNEFKTI
-188 VLHHQLTDL
+188 LHQQLTDL

-210 KANVQNQLDGKVTK
+210 KANVQNQLDSKVTK
-224 TDFNDYQAQVQNKL
+224 TDFSNYQSQVQNQL

-281 AELAKKEDKIDHNS
+281 SELAKKEDKIDHNS
-295 DIDRLQNQINDRST
+295 DIERLQNQINDRST
-309 HAETD
+309 HTETD

-351 QQKVDDLQTTKLDKS
+351 QQKVDDLQTTKLDKT
-366 EYEQNQQNYVKTT
+366 EYAQNQQNYVKTT
-379 DLVDYVT
+379 DLADYVT
-386 KNLLATTLADYYAKG
+386 KNLLSTTLADYYAKG
-401 VIDEKLNSKV
+401 VIDEKLNGKVNNSDLVADYYNKSEIDALINTINSQLADYYDKGVIDEKLGSKV

-426 DALINTINSE
+426 DALINTINTQ
-436 LENYYNKGVID
+436 L
-447 EKLNS
+447 
-452 KVNNSDLVADYYNK
+452 
-466 TDVDALIN
+466 DAK
-474 TINSALN
+474 A
-481 YKPDYV
+481 
-487 SCQKHVN
+487 N
-494 VQIYDTTGAAHNENL
+494 VYGYPITFTAEIYDTTGTAH
-509 VNSEAYIIGVSDDI
+509 SETSDPFQM
-523 SGGIVNVSVGKREL
+523 VFVGKQSDGVIGKANVTFEL
-537 SFTLHADYPDNT
+537 KDDYPVNT
-549 KLAKIAFSPS
+549 KLTKIAFNREAFGMLRP
-559 VFEDI
+559 F
-564 DTASLYNISPIVP
+564 VP
-577 ATLTIKFTD
+577 ATITISTD
-586 SSPIVATLDT
+586 INTFIVATLDT
-596 DNSDM
+596 DNSDTD
-601 EHFIYNVPTNLQN
+601 HFIYNVPTKLQTE
-614 KTISK
+614 TISNG
-619 YTTFNVYFLQ
+619 TVFTVYYAQ

>member
-1 MKFNENNFHV
+1 MKFNEKNFHV

-45 SVEYQRDANGEYRLL
+45 SAEYQRDANGEYRLL

-188 VLHHQLTDL
+188 ILHHQLNDL

-210 KANVQNQLDGKVTK
+210 KAQVQNQLDGKVTK
-224 TDFNDYQAQVQNKL
+224 IDFSNYQAQVQNQL

-245 DNDEKLSH
+245 DNNEKLSH

-281 AELAKKEDKIDHNS
+281 SELAKKEDKIDHNS
-295 DIDRLQNQINDRST
+295 DVERLQNQINDRST
-309 HAETD
+309 HTETD

-351 QQKVDDLQTTKLDKS
+351 QQKVDDLETTKLDKT

-379 DLVDYVT
+379 DLADYVT

-411 NNSDLVADYYNKTDV
+411 NNSDLVADYYNKSDV
-426 DALINTINSE
+426 DALINTINAQ
-436 LENYYNKGVID
+436 LDTKAGYYKMPKGNAAV
-447 EKLNS
+447 K
-452 KVNNSDLVADYYNK
+452 
-466 TDVDALIN
+466 
-474 TINSALN
+474 
-481 YKPDYV
+481 
-487 SCQKHVN
+487 
-494 VQIYDTTGAAHNENL
+494 IYDNNGTAH
-509 VNSEAYIIGVSDDI
+509 SETNNDTVAIL
-523 SGGIVNVSVGKREL
+523 VGKL
-537 SFTLHADYPDNT
+537 SHDLFGRSHLNCTLQDDYPVNT
-549 KLAKIAFSPS
+549 KLTKIAISTEA
-559 VFEDI
+559 FEEGL
-564 DTASLYNISPIVP
+564 TLP
-577 ATLTIKFTD
+577 ATITIIDGVASK
-586 SSPIVATLDT
+586 IVATLDT
-596 DNSDM
+596 DNSDT
-601 EHFIYNVPTNLQN
+601 EFFLYNVPTNLQTVPIA
-614 KTISK
+614 KGTEL
-619 YTTFNVYFLQ
+619 NVYFLD

>member
-45 SVEYQRDANGEYRLL
+45 SAEYQRDANGEYRLL

-182 FNEFKN
+182 FNEFKT

-224 TDFNDYQAQVQNKL
+224 TDFNEYQAQVQNKL

-253 KVNQVD
+253 KVNLVD
-259 YNQFVDDT
+259 YIHFVDDT

-281 AELAKKEDKIDHNS
+281 SELSKKEDKIDHNS

-309 HAETD
+309 HTETD

-386 KNLLATTLADYYAKG
+386 KNLLATTLENYYAKG

-426 DALINTINSE
+426 DALINTINTQLNNKPQYVKMPMDNAPAAKIYDNNGTAHSE
-436 LENYYNKGVID
+436 T
-447 EKLNS
+447 
-452 KVNNSDLVADYYNK
+452 AD
-466 TDVDALIN
+466 DGN
-474 TINSALN
+474 TIL
-481 YKPDYV
+481 
-487 SCQKHVN
+487 
-494 VQIYDTTGAAHNENL
+494 
-509 VNSEAYIIGVSDDI
+509 
-523 SGGIVNVSVGKREL
+523 VGKVGVETL
-537 SFTLHADYPDNT
+537 EKTHASFTLQDDYPVTT
-549 KLAKIAFSPS
+549 KFTKIALSTEAFWLCHIIPVAITI
-559 VFEDI
+559 VFD
-564 DTASLYNISPIVP
+564 AS
-577 ATLTIKFTD
+577 TK
-586 SSPIVATLDT
+586 IVATLDT
-596 DNSDM
+596 DNSDS
-601 EHFIYNVPTNLQN
+601 EFFIYNVPTNLQTVSIG
-614 KTISK
+614 KG
-619 YTTFNVYFLQ
+619 TFFDVYF

>member
-1 MKFNENNFHV
+1 MKFNDNNFHV

-182 FNEFKN
+182 FNEFKT

-224 TDFNDYQAQVQNKL
+224 TDFNEYQAQVQNKL

-245 DNDEKLSH
+245 DNNEKLSH

-295 DIDRLQNQINDRST
+295 DIERLQNQINDRST
-309 HAETD
+309 HTETD

-351 QQKVDDLQTTKLDKS
+351 QQKVDDLQTTKLDKT

-379 DLVDYVT
+379 DLADYVT
-386 KNLLATTLADYYAKG
+386 KNLLATTLENYYAKG

-426 DALINTINSE
+426 DALINTINSQ
-436 LENYYNKGVID
+436 LADYYDKGVID
-447 EKLNS
+447 EKLGS

-474 TINSALN
+474 TINTQLDA
-481 YKPDYV
+481 KATGIVWPKQIDA
-487 SCQKHVN
+487 K
-494 VQIYDTTGAAHNENL
+494 IYDATGAAH
-509 VNSEAYIIGVSDDI
+509 SETSEPSNIIYA
-523 SGGIVNVSVGKREL
+523 GIQTNGLIGKAEARFYL
-537 SFTLHADYPDNT
+537 KDDYPVNT
-549 KLAKIAFSPS
+549 KLTKIAFSPEA
-559 VFEDI
+559 FNQL
-564 DTASLYNISPIVP
+564 TSLVP
-577 ATLTIKFTD
+577 ATITIGFSID
-586 SSPIVATLDT
+586 SLIVATLDT
-596 DNSDM
+596 DNSDT
-601 EHFIYNVPTNLQN
+601 EYFIYNVPTNLQTVPIA
-614 KTISK
+614 KGTEFRVC
-619 YTTFNVYFLQ
+619 YLQ